1 MMFRNHCNQSML
13 ILAILRSFQFYSN
26 AVHELYEGL
35 LFDLLAFVNRARK
48 AVAQI
53 SHVRIIIS
61 GPTEMNVSAE
71 MEDV

>member
-1 MMFRNHCNQSML
+1 MYP
-13 ILAILRSFQFYSN
+13 AVRSFIEILVVVMGNYSAN

>member
-1 MMFRNHCNQSML
+1 MVRHISLNIHQLEFV
-13 ILAILRSFQFYSN
+13 RS
-26 AVHELYEGL
+26 V
-35 LFDLLAFVNRARK
+35 AFVNRARK